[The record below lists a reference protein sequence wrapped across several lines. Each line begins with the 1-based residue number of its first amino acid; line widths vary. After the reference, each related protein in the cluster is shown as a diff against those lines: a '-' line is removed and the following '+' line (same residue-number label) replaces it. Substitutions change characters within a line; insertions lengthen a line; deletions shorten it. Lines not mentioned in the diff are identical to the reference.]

1 MIKRVYDILSNL
13 GIPVF
18 RIYSGMQQKQR
29 IKHLNTFQKQPNA
42 MLLATDVAARGL
54 DLPNSETVI
63 NYHLPPTPTIFVH
76 RSGRTARGGSRG
88 LSLSLVSAQE
98 KGLYHTIA
106 TAVGQKRGVPGF
118 PLGLSVQ
125 PQIKQCVSLARKI
138 SEVVNQGKKND
149 REEVWLKKTASE
161 ADLNEAEADQNE
173 AKEVTLTN
181 AERKK
186 IRVGRR
192 RRCED

>member
-42 MLLATDVAARGL
+42 ILLATDVAARGL
-54 DLPNSETVI
+54 DLPNIETVI

-106 TAVGQKRGVPGF
+106 TAVGQKSGFPGF

-161 ADLNEAEADQNE
+161 ADLNEAEADE

>member
-1 MIKRVYDILSNL
+1 MYDILSNL
-13 GIPVF
+13 GISVF

-29 IKHLNTFQKQPNA
+29 IKHLNTFQKQPNS

-54 DLPNSETVI
+54 DLPNIETVI

-98 KGLYHTIA
+98 KSLYHTIA
-106 TAVGQKRGVPGF
+106 SAVGLKNGFPGF

-138 SEVVNQGKKND
+138 GEVANQWKKGG
-149 REEVWLKKTASE
+149 REETWLKKTASE
-161 ADLNEAEADQNE
+161 ADLNEEEVEVSKEA
-173 AKEVTLTN
+173 TLTN

-186 IRVGRR
+186 IRVGERR
-192 RRCED
+192 GCEE

>member
-54 DLPNSETVI
+54 DLPNIETVI

-106 TAVGQKRGVPGF
+106 TAVGQKSGFPGF

-125 PQIKQCVSLARKI
+125 PQIKQSCV
-138 SEVVNQGKKND
+138 EDQGGGEPGEEERPRGGVAEEDGERGGPERGGGRRGEGGDADERGEEEDSRGAK
-149 REEVWLKKTASE
+149 EEV
-161 ADLNEAEADQNE
+161 
-173 AKEVTLTN
+173 
-181 AERKK
+181 
-186 IRVGRR
+186 
-192 RRCED
+192 

>member
-54 DLPNSETVI
+54 DLPNIETVI

-106 TAVGQKRGVPGF
+106 TAVGQKSGFPGF
-118 PLGLSVQ
+118 PLGNKS
-125 PQIKQCVSLARKI
+125 
-138 SEVVNQGKKND
+138 
-149 REEVWLKKTASE
+149 
-161 ADLNEAEADQNE
+161 
-173 AKEVTLTN
+173 
-181 AERKK
+181 
-186 IRVGRR
+186 
-192 RRCED
+192 

>member
-1 MIKRVYDILSNL
+1 MIKRVYDILTNL
-13 GIPVF
+13 GIPVY

-29 IKHLNTFQKQPNA
+29 IKHLNSFQKQPNA

-54 DLPNSETVI
+54 DLPNIETVI

-88 LSLSLVSAQE
+88 LSLSLVSSQE

-106 TAVGQKRGVPGF
+106 QSVGMKNGF
-118 PLGLSVQ
+118 ASVPLGLAVQ
-125 PQIKQCVSLARKI
+125 PQIKECVTLARKI
-138 SEVVNQGKKND
+138 SEVVNASKKTD

-161 ADLNEAEADQNE
+161 ADLEEEAPE
-173 AKEVTLTN
+173 EVTLTN
-181 AERKK
+181 ADKKK
-186 IRVGRR
+186 IRVGV
-192 RRCED
+192 EWGMNV